1 MARLFAPPAM
11 PPLTPTAP
19 RLPQVGPEG
28 SDAAPP
34 LPAALGLAL
43 LALLLLLRTGYG
55 LVSEF
60 WFQDELQIYL
70 LGLKYATT
78 GAWPYFGPDV
88 VYTRS
93 QIPGAL
99 QALLVGL
106 PLRWLRLP
114 EAPCLA
120 LNLLSFAALVALAA
134 RATRWFPGLP
144 RWFVWGW
151 ALTCPW
157 TLVYGTRVVNPSYVL
172 PFAALFFVALLDTL
186 PVFPGP
192 RLRPGVAFALQGVAT
207 TCILQLHLS
216 WVLLPPF
223 TAAALLLAWREAG
236 PRAAAAQAARWAV
249 GAAAGAALLV
259 PTFLRYGASG
269 TGGVEHNVVL
279 HPRALL
285 ELPTL
290 VQRFVS
296 FGAFEVPYMLGGD
309 GAERLALL
317 AAHPWVVPVAAALF
331 AAFILQVALYVLS
344 LVRRGDPAWTRLRNL
359 VLASLAL
366 LAAGFLFSVKGPS
379 SHTFYV
385 MFPVAMLWSFACLQ
399 RALAAR
405 ARLRIALA
413 LLLACG
419 AVFHAALALDSY
431 RHRSLYL
438 DRDRVVRAL
447 AARDDRLLGP
457 RRADAWGR
465 GH

>member
-1 MARLFAPPAM
+1 M

-19 RLPQVGPEG
+19 RLPQLEPAVPA
-28 SDAAPP
+28 AAPRHR
-34 LPAALGLAL
+34 AALAFGL

-60 WFQDELQIYL
+60 WFEDELQVYL

-120 LNLLSFAALVALAA
+120 LNLLSFAALAALAA

-172 PFAALFFVALLDTL
+172 PFAVLFFVPLLDTL

-192 RLRPGVAFALQGVAT
+192 RLRPGLAFALQGLAT

-236 PRAAAAQAARWAV
+236 PRAAVSRAASWAA

-269 TGGVEHNVVL
+269 TGGVEHNVAL

-285 ELPTL
+285 ELPAL

-309 GAERLALL
+309 RAQRVAVL
-317 AAHPWVVPVAAALF
+317 AAHPWVIPFAAALF
-331 AAFILQVALYVLS
+331 AAFLLQVALYVLS
-344 LVRRGDPAWTRLRNL
+344 LLRRGAAAWTRLRDL
-359 VLASLAL
+359 VLACLAL

-385 MFPVAMLWSFACLQ
+385 LFPVALLWSFACLQ

-405 ARLRIALA
+405 ARLRVALA

-419 AVFHAALALDSY
+419 AVFHAALALEHY
-431 RHRSLYL
+431 RHRSLYR

-447 AARDDRLLGP
+447 EARDHRLLGT
-457 RRADAWGR
+457 RRAEAWGR
-465 GH
+465 GY